1 VVRGQAEYLFALALA
16 IIILMTVAVMINY
29 FSMYSLSYRK
39 VLSSAREFYQLTLSS
54 LSGCIKNGS
63 IYIVSTAPLD
73 IFNALISN
81 GTHILWVARSGSRL
95 TATHIPPNTC
105 VLVYNG
111 SLADQVAENRAWVA
125 LVTMQGLI
133 KWQPQPG
140 EPCEFGPGTCLALFT
155 G

>member
-1 VVRGQAEYLFALALA
+1 MKGQAEYLFAFALA
-16 IIILMTVAVMINY
+16 VIILMTVAVMISY
-29 FSMYSLSYRK
+29 FSIYSMSYRK
-39 VLSSAREFYQLTLSS
+39 VSSSARELYSYSMTS
-54 LSGCIKNGS
+54 LSGCIKNGA

-73 IFNALISN
+73 IFNALITN
-81 GTHILWVARSGSRL
+81 GTSILWVARSGSKL
-95 TATHIPPNTC
+95 TATHLPPNTC

-140 EPCEFGPGTCLALFT
+140 EPCELGPGACLALFT
-155 G
+155 R

>member
-1 VVRGQAEYLFALALA
+1 MKGQAEYLFALALA

-39 VLSSAREFYQLTLSS
+39 VLSSARESYQLTLSS
-54 LSGCIKNGS
+54 LSGCIKNGA

-73 IFNALISN
+73 IFNALITN
-81 GTHILWVARSGSRL
+81 GTHILWAARSGSRL
-95 TATHIPPNTC
+95 TATHLPPNTC
-105 VLVYNG
+105 VLVYSG
-111 SLADQVAENRAWVA
+111 SLADQVANENAWLV
-125 LVTMQGLI
+125 LVTSQGLI

-140 EPCEFGPGTCLALFT
+140 EPCELQPILCVKLFT

>member
-1 VVRGQAEYLFALALA
+1 VKGQAEHLFAFALAV
-16 IIILMTVAVMINY
+16 IILMTVAVMISY
-29 FSMYSLSYRK
+29 FSIYSMSYRK
-39 VLSSAREFYQLTLSS
+39 VSSSARELYSYSMTS
-54 LSGCIKNGS
+54 LSGCVKNKS

-73 IFNALISN
+73 IFNALITN
-81 GTHILWVARSGSRL
+81 GTRILWVARSGSKL
-95 TATHIPPNTC
+95 TATHLPPNTC

-140 EPCEFGPGTCLALFT
+140 EPCEFGPGACLALFT
-155 G
+155 R

>member
-1 VVRGQAEYLFALALA
+1 MKGQAEYLFALALA
-16 IIILMTVAVMINY
+16 IIILLVLAIMVSY
-29 FSMYSLSYRK
+29 FNLYSMGYRM
-39 VLSSAREFYQLTLSS
+39 VSRSARELYSSTMTS
-54 LSGCIKNGS
+54 LSGCVKNGA

-73 IFNALISN
+73 IYNALITN
-81 GTHILWVARSGSRL
+81 GTHILWVARSISKL
-95 TATHIPPNTC
+95 TATHLPPNTC
-105 VLVYNG
+105 VLVYSG

-140 EPCEFGPGTCLALFT
+140 EPCGFGPGVCLALFT